1 MIWARENGYMLNNN
15 EPRGAFNKLFFGD
28 ENKTYFASA
37 EEAAPYMRDVT
48 VNVWQLRP
56 DGTKTQAALKLTVH
70 KYLAADVYEIFQRIF
85 EDEEKFPI
93 ASVGGLRCTDTMR
106 HAWGAAVDINP
117 DANCAADR
125 VDGAVK
131 ITVGQGW
138 WPLGTE
144 KSEWAEPV
152 LDRRGRERCEGL
164 RRLRLGLGR
173 NVAVEPRFHAFQR
186 PHRRRLS

>member
-1 MIWARENGYMLNNN
+1 MCTK
-15 EPRGAFNKLFFGD
+15 FSS
-28 ENKTYFASA
+28 AS
-37 EEAAPYMRDVT
+37 
-48 VNVWQLRP
+48 LRTRRNSP
-56 DGTKTQAALKLTVH
+56 S
-70 KYLAADVYEIFQRIF
+70 
-85 EDEEKFPI
+85 PP
-93 ASVGGLRCTDTMR
+93 SGGLRCTDTMR

-144 KSEWAEPV
+144 KSEWAGTLAEPSPYSIAAGGSV
-152 LDRRGRERCEGL
+152 VQGL

-186 PHRRRLS
+186 PHRRRLSRILRIREIRRNPQKNFEFFSISLLTLRGDFVILSERLCEEAGRIMR

>member
-1 MIWARENGYMLNNN
+1 
-15 EPRGAFNKLFFGD
+15 
-28 ENKTYFASA
+28 
-37 EEAAPYMRDVT
+37 MRDVT
-48 VNVWQLRP
+48 VNVWQLQP
-56 DGTKTQAALKLTVH
+56 DGTKTQAVLKLTVH

-125 VDGAVK
+125 ADGAVK

-144 KSEWAEPV
+144 KSEWAGTLAEPSPYSISAGGSV
-152 LDRRGRERCEGL
+152 
-164 RRLRLGLGR
+164 
-173 NVAVEPRFHAFQR
+173 VKAFAAYGWGWGGTWQSSR
-186 PHRRRLS
+186 DFMHFSVRTDGG